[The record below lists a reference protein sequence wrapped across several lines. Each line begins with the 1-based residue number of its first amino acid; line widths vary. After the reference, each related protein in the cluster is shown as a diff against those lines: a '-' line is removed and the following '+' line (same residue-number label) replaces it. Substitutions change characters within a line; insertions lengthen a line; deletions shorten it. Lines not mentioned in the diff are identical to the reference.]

1 MLIFSARKV
10 SIAQKLT
17 TKSYKYKEIVNTE
30 HLQNPIKY
38 LGNELS
44 YIKKVLESE
53 SWSATGGSWNQAL
66 EKAFA
71 QKIGTQY
78 AVALNSGTATLHA
91 GLEAAGIG
99 YGDEDDGTT
108 IESTL
113 SVYIHTSFEIKALE
127 EVATAV
133 LLVDYDDGFIAYL
146 NGVEVA
152 RSGICSDGIIPA
164 FDNSAEI

>member
-1 MLIFSARKV
+1 MDSVPLGDPPIEEPPIEDSPTSSQPQ
-10 SIAQKLT
+10 SINHWERVVVESQTWNYWSPTEEPAPGW
-17 TKSYKYKEIVNTE
+17 KERVFT
-30 HLQNPIKY
+30 
-38 LGNELS
+38 NE
-44 YIKKVLESE
+44 
-53 SWSATGGSWNQAL
+53 NR
-66 EKAFA
+66 
-71 QKIGTQY
+71 TQDR
-78 AVALNSGTATLHA
+78 G
-91 GLEAAGIG
+91 GIG

>member
-1 MLIFSARKV
+1 MN
-10 SIAQKLT
+10 
-17 TKSYKYKEIVNTE
+17 TK

-44 YIKKVLESE
+44 YLQKVLESE

-91 GLEAAGIG
+91 GLEAAGVG
-99 YGDEDDGTT
+99 YGDEVISPGLTVMMDTT
-108 IESTL
+108 ATL
-113 SVYIHTSFEIKALE
+113 HANAVPVYADIDPVTFNIDPQDIGKKITPRTKAILTVSLYGLSPDMDPIME
-127 EVATAV
+127 LAKQHMVGA
-133 LLVDYDDGFIAYL
+133 FS
-146 NGVEVA
+146 GVFRVGKH
-152 RSGICSDGIIPA
+152 RFLG
-164 FDNSAEI
+164 